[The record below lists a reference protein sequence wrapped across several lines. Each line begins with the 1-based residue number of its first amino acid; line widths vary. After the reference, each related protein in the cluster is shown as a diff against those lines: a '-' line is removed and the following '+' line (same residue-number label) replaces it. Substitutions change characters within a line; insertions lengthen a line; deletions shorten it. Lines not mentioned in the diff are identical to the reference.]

1 VGGCRKSV
9 NNRLSGRVA
18 TTRAILV
25 SLLFSLALWPLQ
37 AQGQSVIQNAGFE
50 GPAWQTHV
58 VGTSVS
64 SWLGADWQ
72 PWSLLG
78 NEIENREVEYK
89 LITLETSHSRDLRSH
104 VRSGNHA
111 QQFFT
116 NGATHTAGFYQK
128 VQVPP
133 NSEVTFTIWVQI
145 QTGQNLL
152 YVEGRYVSDLKGGGG
167 NYYTQVGIDP
177 SGAKPA
183 AFGAPLPASIQ
194 WSEPL
199 WDISAHGQDEKGSPA
214 DLWVPIS
221 VSVRS
226 QGQWVTVYTLGKCKY
241 PTKYNSSFWDDA
253 SLAISVPATPTPRP
267 PTPTPLPSATPLPTA
282 TGTATPPPVPTET
295 PTPTQT
301 PFPTSTTAATP
312 TVTSTPSPSP
322 VPTRTNYVRL
332 TASPTPTVI
341 TEIARVV
348 PTVHQSAS
356 ATQSLVP
363 TVASAAAP
371 GPPGGVPGRGA
382 WIITTAVLIFG
393 ALAAGL
399 LIGRWLAR

>member
-1 VGGCRKSV
+1 VGGCRKSI

-18 TTRAILV
+18 TTRAVLV

-37 AQGQSVIQNAGFE
+37 AQGQSVIKNAGFE

-89 LITLETSHSRDLRSH
+89 LITLETSHSPDLRSH

-133 NSEVTFTIWVQI
+133 NSDVTFTVWVQI

-167 NYYTQVGIDP
+167 NYYAQVGIDP
-177 SGAKPA
+177 SGAAPA

-199 WDISAHGQDEKGSPA
+199 WDISAHGQDENGIPA

-221 VSVRS
+221 ISVRS
-226 QGQWVTVYTLGKCKY
+226 QGQWITVYTLGKCKY

-253 SLAISVPATPTPRP
+253 SLVISMPATPTPRL
-267 PTPTPLPSATPLPTA
+267 PTATPTATQTSVPTATPLPSATPLPTA
-282 TGTATPPPVPTET
+282 TGTATLLPAPTET
-295 PTPTQT
+295 PE
-301 PFPTSTTAATP
+301 PTSTSTAADTP

-322 VPTRTNYVRL
+322 SPTL
-332 TASPTPTVI
+332 TVSPTPTVI

-348 PTVHQSAS
+348 PT
-356 ATQSLVP
+356 ATPTLVP
-363 TVASAAAP
+363 TVVSAAAP
-371 GPPGGVPGRGA
+371 GPPGGLLGRGA
-382 WIITTAVLIFG
+382 WILTTAVVIFG
-393 ALAAGL
+393 ALGAGL
-399 LIGRWLAR
+399 FIGRWLAR